1 MSGYWTI
8 VRTYRNGFNVFCPK
22 CQSGNIF
29 DNDSSSNSTLRL
41 MYPGSRCEDCGYKDL
56 SDKFP
61 TRREL
66 RINQILS

>member
-29 DNDSSSNSTLRL
+29 DNDSSSNST
-41 MYPGSRCEDCGYKDL
+41 RCEDCGYKDL